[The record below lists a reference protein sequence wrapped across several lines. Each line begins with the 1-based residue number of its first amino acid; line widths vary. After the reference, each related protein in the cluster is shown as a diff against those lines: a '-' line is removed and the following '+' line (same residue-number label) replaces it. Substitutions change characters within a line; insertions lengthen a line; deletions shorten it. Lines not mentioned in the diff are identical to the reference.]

1 MIPTSSSSEDSD
13 SDYDSSCDSKE
24 IQPCNAFG
32 NNIKSH
38 SRFVFKAQGEETPD
52 SAPPSLHNAD
62 TPASNSNRPLS
73 PWKKSC
79 TKQRIIEDLKND
91 SSSIHKLVQDD
102 WEENLDVLWQR
113 YAHRYQR
120 NKFKGYM
127 KTIMNN
133 YNAKKGPFNS
143 KSHDPCSLVPWE
155 ESSSRKRIIKDL
167 KDYKSSLH
175 KQVKDLEKNLE
186 NIWKE
191 YAPQYQRS
199 KFKGYMDTIMLNY
212 WAKKGPFK
220 DTWYAK
226 KDGSHS
232 KGYSL
237 LYQLMMNND
246 ISAVS
251 KAITVL
257 HSSFVITLTTTF
269 LFFVDACCSS
279 PC

>member
-1 MIPTSSSSEDSD
+1 MTVHVTPKKFSLVTHLVTI
-13 SDYDSSCDSKE
+13 SKATVVLYLN
-24 IQPCNAFG
+24 PKG
-32 NNIKSH
+32 RKH
-38 SRFVFKAQGEETPD
+38 
-52 SAPPSLHNAD
+52 
-62 TPASNSNRPLS
+62 
-73 PWKKSC
+73 
-79 TKQRIIEDLKND
+79 RI
-91 SSSIHKLVQDD
+91 
-102 WEENLDVLWQR
+102 DVLWQR

-133 YNAKKGPFNS
+133 YNAK

-251 KAITVL
+251 KARFCIL
-257 HSSFVITLTTTF
+257 LSSYHADDNISLFCRCLLFKSLF
-269 LFFVDACCSS
+269 LLLFSSSLADACLRILK
-279 PC
+279 PT